1 MEHSFIKNPILT
13 FYTVRLYTDGYV
25 TFYLQVAGKT
35 GDSNV
40 KRCRKLSHQILYYMP
55 YSIRKIRN
63 RPCVKVF
70 NIKTKRVF
78 SKSTTRENA
87 KKQLRLLNAV
97 HYNKNFI
104 TKPTKNQG
112 KPNEC
117 TKTTKTRT
125 NKRNKTQKRNKK

>member
-1 MEHSFIKNPILT
+1 
-13 FYTVRLYTDGYV
+13 
-25 TFYLQVAGKT
+25 
-35 GDSNV
+35 
-40 KRCRKLSHQILYYMP
+40 MP

-63 RPCVKVF
+63 KPCVKVF

-104 TKPTKNQG
+104 IKPTKNKG

-117 TKTTKTRT
+117 TKTIKR
-125 NKRNKTQKRNKK
+125 NKRNKTKKNKK